1 MKCICSKLNTYL
13 NYYYIKNNHLHKQLL
28 SIIYKKEK
36 ITEYDQ
42 IKFKRNNREYITKE
56 MKTNLGNNLDIN
68 QWFLDTTYYA
78 IPRKNNDFKLLLLGF
93 NIKINKTCL
102 GTIMLIKNENQE
114 TFMSILKYL
123 NINYKFEPQK
133 LMQIAIKQK

>member
-36 ITEYDQ
+36 ITEYEQ

-102 GTIMLIKNENQE
+102 GTIMLIKNEN
-114 TFMSILKYL
+114 
-123 NINYKFEPQK
+123 
-133 LMQIAIKQK
+133 

>member
-36 ITEYDQ
+36 ITEYEQ